1 MPGFDRT
8 GPLGRGA
15 MTGRRMGHCADA
27 NGIGNAFRGR
37 GYGNGFGRRVGFGR
51 AYGFG
56 RDFYEAGISDVSEKT
71 MLENEVNTLK
81 DQLTFLEKRLSEIK
95 DES

>member
-15 MTGRRMGHCADA
+15 MTGRRMGYCADTR
-27 NGIGNAFRGR
+27 GVGNAFRGG
-37 GYGNGFGRRVGFGR
+37 GYGHGFGRGFG
-51 AYGFG
+51 YG
-56 RDFYEAGISDVSEKT
+56 RNFYEAGISDVSEKT
-71 MLENEVNTLK
+71 MLENQVNTLK
-81 DQLTFLEKRLSEIK
+81 DQLTFLEKRLSELN

>member
-27 NGIGNAFRGR
+27 SGIGNAFRGR
-37 GYGNGFGRRVGFGR
+37 GYGNGFGRRV
-51 AYGFG
+51 GFG